1 MLTVLHYCFARF
13 RVIMKNTQTIAIT
26 GASAGLGKALALA
39 YANKST
45 RLYLAARNQQRLE
58 EVAALCRNKGAEV
71 HVQAVDVC
79 DVAAVQN
86 WLTSMAKQSPINL
99 VIANAGIMMT
109 DDEKGDDKATEI
121 AHQQVDTNLKAVMT
135 LTLAAERIMRG
146 QDKFENGTR
155 GQIGIV
161 SSLSA
166 VQPIA
171 GIAAY
176 AASKSGV
183 KAYGE
188 AMGGH
193 LAKRNIAV
201 SVVCPGYIKTDMITR
216 SHSFRPF
223 TMTVEQAANKT
234 KQAFDRLK
242 PYAAFPLGLELITV
256 PARWLPARLRRLAT
270 AGFGVKKLM

>member
-1 MLTVLHYCFARF
+1 
-13 RVIMKNTQTIAIT
+13 MKTTQTVAIT

-39 YANKST
+39 YAREGSRLFLSARNET
-45 RLYLAARNQQRLE
+45 RLQ
-58 EVAALCRNKGAEV
+58 EVADLCRNKGAEV
-71 HVQAVDVC
+71 DVRTVDVC
-79 DVAAVQN
+79 DVVAVED
-86 WLTSMAKQSPINL
+86 WLKSIAEQGPINL

-109 DDEKGDDKATEI
+109 DDEKGEDKAIEI

-135 LTLAAERIMRG
+135 LTLAAEKIMRA

-161 SSLSA
+161 ASLSA
-166 VQPIA
+166 VQPVG

-176 AASKSGV
+176 SASKAGV

-193 LAKRNIAV
+193 LTKSDIAV

-223 TMTVEQAANKT
+223 TMTVEQAAHKT
-234 KQAFDRLK
+234 KRAFDRLK
-242 PYAAFPLGLELITV
+242 PYAAFPLGLEIITI
-256 PARWLPARLRRLAT
+256 PARWLPAKLRRLAT
-270 AGFGVKKLM
+270 AGFGVKKQG

>member
-1 MLTVLHYCFARF
+1 
-13 RVIMKNTQTIAIT
+13 MKTTQTVAIT

-39 YANKST
+39 YAREGSRLFLSARNKT
-45 RLYLAARNQQRLE
+45 RLQ
-58 EVAALCRNKGAEV
+58 EVADLCRNKGAEV
-71 HVQAVDVC
+71 DVRTVDVC
-79 DVAAVQN
+79 DVAAVED
-86 WLTSMAKQSPINL
+86 WLKSIAEQGPINL

-109 DDEKGDDKATEI
+109 DDEKGEDKAIEV

-135 LTLAAERIMRG
+135 LTLAAKKIMRG

-161 SSLSA
+161 ASLSA
-166 VQPIA
+166 VQPVG

-176 AASKSGV
+176 SASKAGV

-193 LAKRNIAV
+193 LAKSDISV

-216 SHSFRPF
+216 SQSFRPF
-223 TMTVEQAANKT
+223 TMTVEQAASKT
-234 KQAFDRLK
+234 KHAFDHLK
-242 PYAAFPLGLELITV
+242 PYAAFPLSLVFITL
-256 PARWLPARLRRLAT
+256 PARWLPAGLRRLAT
-270 AGFGVKKLM
+270 GGFGFKKLG

>member
-1 MLTVLHYCFARF
+1 
-13 RVIMKNTQTIAIT
+13 MKNTQIIAIT
-26 GASAGLGKALALA
+26 GASAGLGKALALV
-39 YANKST
+39 YANKGA
-45 RLYLAARNQQRLE
+45 RLFLSARNQQRLE

-71 HVQAVDVC
+71 HVQTVDVC
-79 DVAAVQN
+79 DVTAVES
-86 WLTSMAKQSPINL
+86 WLNSMAEQGPINL

-109 DDEKGDDKATEI
+109 DDEKGEDKAIEI
-121 AHQQVDTNLKAVMT
+121 AHQQVDTNLKAIMT
-135 LTLAAERIMRG
+135 LTIAAGEIMRG

-155 GQIGIV
+155 GQVGIV
-161 SSLSA
+161 SSMSA

-176 AASKSGV
+176 AASKAGA

-188 AMGGH
+188 AMGGN
-193 LAKRNIAV
+193 LAKRDIQV

-223 TMTVEQAANKT
+223 TMTVERAAYKT
-234 KQAFDRLK
+234 KSAFDRLK
-242 PYAAFPLGLELITV
+242 PYAAFPLGLELITI

-270 AGFGVKKLM
+270 AGFGVKKLG

>member
-1 MLTVLHYCFARF
+1 
-13 RVIMKNTQTIAIT
+13 MKNTQSIAIT
-26 GASAGLGKALALA
+26 GASAGLGKALALS
-39 YANKST
+39 YASEGT
-45 RLYLAARNQQRLE
+45 RLFLAARNQQRLE
-58 EVAALCRNKGAEV
+58 EVAVLCRNKGAEV

-79 DVAAVQN
+79 DVAAVQS
-86 WLTSMAKQSPINL
+86 WLASMIKQGPINL

-109 DDEKGDDKATEI
+109 DDEKGDDKAIEI
-121 AHQQVDTNLKAVMT
+121 AHQQVDTNLKSVMA

-166 VQPIA
+166 VQPIG

-176 AASKSGV
+176 AASKAGV

-188 AMGGH
+188 AMGGY
-193 LAKRNIAV
+193 LAKRDIAV

-223 TMTVEQAANKT
+223 TMTVEQAADKT
-234 KQAFDRLK
+234 KRAFVRLK
-242 PYAAFPLGLELITV
+242 PYAAFPFGLVLITI
-256 PARWLPARLRRLAT
+256 PARWLPSRLRRLAT
-270 AGFGVKKLM
+270 AGFGVKKLG